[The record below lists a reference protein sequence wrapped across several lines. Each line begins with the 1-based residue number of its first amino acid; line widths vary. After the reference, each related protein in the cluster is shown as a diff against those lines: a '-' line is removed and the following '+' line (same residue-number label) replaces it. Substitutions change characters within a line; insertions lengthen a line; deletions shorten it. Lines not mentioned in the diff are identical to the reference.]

1 MKNDVTCEGGTGRK
15 KDSGRNCTGTVK
27 EKDRIKVKKS
37 MKITVNS
44 CTDLQHLSISCQI
57 RKSCKT
63 VAPVELSLNSFPARM
78 EVLSPSLETAV
89 LPKKKNP

>member
-1 MKNDVTCEGGTGRK
+1 MEEMKNDVTCEGGTGRK

-44 CTDLQHLSISCQI
+44 FTDL
-57 RKSCKT
+57 
-63 VAPVELSLNSFPARM
+63 
-78 EVLSPSLETAV
+78 
-89 LPKKKNP
+89 